1 MSLKCYDEALMA
13 KVKKVF
19 PNVTW
24 ADEDNALSRNATKDD
39 KLVATLPL
47 ITLYRTNNT
56 FNFEQ
61 FGNDSHTRRGRYVL
75 PDEVRIKAFPVNIFY
90 QMDIYSDKRV
100 EVDDIWREIIQFF
113 YVDPEIEVHFEG
125 IEIPYK
131 YVVYLVDTDNTTD
144 VSSFSDKGR
153 LHRQTINL
161 EVRQAQMLFVDCQR
175 SVRDIPLRIVAIED
189 FDKDY
194 DKD

>member
-1 MSLKCYDEALMA
+1 MSLKCYDEGLMN

-24 ADEDNALSRNATKDD
+24 ADDESALNRNAEKDG
-39 KLVATLPL
+39 KVVATLPL

-56 FNFEQ
+56 FNFDR

-90 QMDIYSDKRV
+90 QMDIYSDKRE
-100 EVDDIWREIIQFF
+100 EVDDIWREICQLF
-113 YVDPEIEVHFEG
+113 YIDPEIDVHFDG

-131 YVVYLVDTDNTTD
+131 YVCFLVDTDNTTD
-144 VSSFSDKGR
+144 VSSFSDRGR
-153 LHRQTINL
+153 IHRQTINL
-161 EVRQAQMLFVDCQR
+161 EVRQAQMLFVEHEK
-175 SVRDIPLRIVAIED
+175 SVREIPLRVVELD
-189 FDKDY
+189 VENN
-194 DKD
+194 

>member
-1 MSLKCYDEALMA
+1 MSLKCYDEAIME

-24 ADEDNALSRNATKDD
+24 ADEDGALNRNAEKDN

-75 PDEVRIKAFPVNIFY
+75 PSEERIKAFPVNIFY

-113 YVDPEIEVHFEG
+113 YTDPEIDVHFEG
-125 IEIPYK
+125 LEIPYK
-131 YVVYLVDTDNTTD
+131 YVVWLVDTDNTTD

-153 LHRQTINL
+153 IHRQTINL
-161 EVRQAQMLFVDCQR
+161 EVRQAQMLFTKYVKAAR
-175 SVRDIPLRIVAIED
+175 EIPLRMVEIDVED
-189 FDKDY
+189 HEHI
-194 DKD
+194 

>member
-1 MSLKCYDEALMA
+1 MSLKCYDEGLMD

-24 ADEDNALSRNATKDD
+24 ADDESALSRNAVKDG
-39 KLVATLPL
+39 KVVATLPL

-56 FNFEQ
+56 FNFDQ

-90 QMDIYSDKRV
+90 QMDIYSDKRE
-100 EVDDIWREIIQFF
+100 EVDDIWREICQLF
-113 YVDPEIEVHFEG
+113 YIDPEIDVHFDG

-131 YVVYLVDTDNTTD
+131 YVCFLVDTDNTTD
-144 VSSFSDKGR
+144 VSSFSDRGR
-153 LHRQTINL
+153 IHRQTINL
-161 EVRQAQMLFVDCQR
+161 EVRQAQMLFVEHEK
-175 SVRDIPLRIVAIED
+175 SVREIPLRVVELD
-189 FDKDY
+189 VENN
-194 DKD
+194 

>member
-1 MSLKCYDEALMA
+1 MSLKCYDEGLMA

-24 ADEDNALSRNATKDD
+24 ADDESALNRNAEKDG
-39 KLVATLPL
+39 KVVATLPL

-56 FNFEQ
+56 FNFDQ

-90 QMDIYSDKRV
+90 QMDIYSDKRE
-100 EVDDIWREIIQFF
+100 EVDDIWREICQLF
-113 YVDPEIEVHFEG
+113 YIDPEIDVHFDG

-131 YVVYLVDTDNTTD
+131 YVCFLVDTDNTTD
-144 VSSFSDKGR
+144 VSSFSDRGR
-153 LHRQTINL
+153 IHRQTINL
-161 EVRQAQMLFVDCQR
+161 EVRQAQMLFVEHEK
-175 SVRDIPLRIVAIED
+175 SVKEIPLRVVELD
-189 FDKDY
+189 VENN
-194 DKD
+194 

>member
-1 MSLKCYDEALMA
+1 MSLKCYDEAIME

-24 ADEDNALSRNATKDD
+24 ADEEGALNRNAEKDN

-75 PDEVRIKAFPVNIFY
+75 PSEERIKAFPVNIYY

-113 YVDPEIEVHFEG
+113 YTDPEIDVHFEG
-125 IEIPYK
+125 LEIPYK
-131 YVVYLVDTDNTTD
+131 YVVWLVDTDNTTD
-144 VSSFSDKGR
+144 VSSFSDRGR
-153 LHRQTINL
+153 IHRQTINL
-161 EVRQAQMLFVDCQR
+161 EVRQAQMLFTKYLKA
-175 SVRDIPLRIVAIED
+175 VREIPLRMVEIDVED
-189 FDKDY
+189 HEHI
-194 DKD
+194 

>member
-1 MSLKCYDEALMA
+1 MSLKCYDEAIME

-24 ADEDNALSRNATKDD
+24 ADDEGALNRNAEKDN

-75 PDEVRIKAFPVNIFY
+75 PSEERIKAFPVNIYY

-113 YVDPEIEVHFEG
+113 YTDPEIDVHFEG
-125 IEIPYK
+125 LEIPYK
-131 YVVYLVDTDNTTD
+131 YVVWLVDTDNTTD
-144 VSSFSDKGR
+144 VSSFSDRGR
-153 LHRQTINL
+153 IHRQTINL
-161 EVRQAQMLFVDCQR
+161 EVRQAQMLFTKYLKA
-175 SVRDIPLRIVAIED
+175 VREIPLRMVEIDVED
-189 FDKDY
+189 HEHI
-194 DKD
+194 

>member
-1 MSLKCYDEALMA
+1 MSLKCYDEGLMD

-24 ADEDNALSRNATKDD
+24 ADDESALSRNAEKDG
-39 KLVATLPL
+39 KVVATLPL

-56 FNFEQ
+56 FNFDQ

-90 QMDIYSDKRV
+90 QMDIYSDKRE
-100 EVDDIWREIIQFF
+100 EVDDIWREICQLF
-113 YVDPEIEVHFEG
+113 YIDPEIDVHFDG

-131 YVVYLVDTDNTTD
+131 YVCFLVDTDNTTD
-144 VSSFSDKGR
+144 VSSFSDRGR
-153 LHRQTINL
+153 IHRQTINL
-161 EVRQAQMLFVDCQR
+161 EVRQAQMLFVEHEK
-175 SVRDIPLRIVAIED
+175 SVREIPLRVVELD
-189 FDKDY
+189 VENN
-194 DKD
+194 

>member
-1 MSLKCYDEALMA
+1 MSLKCYDEGLMD

-24 ADEDNALSRNATKDD
+24 ADDESALSRNAEKDG
-39 KLVATLPL
+39 KVVATLPL

-56 FNFEQ
+56 FNFDQ

-90 QMDIYSDKRV
+90 QMDIYSDKRE
-100 EVDDIWREIIQFF
+100 EVDDIWREICQLF
-113 YVDPEIEVHFEG
+113 YIDPEIDVHFDG

-131 YVVYLVDTDNTTD
+131 YVCFLVDTDNTTD
-144 VSSFSDKGR
+144 VSSFSDRGR
-153 LHRQTINL
+153 IHRQTINL
-161 EVRQAQMLFVDCQR
+161 EVRQAQMLFVEHEK
-175 SVRDIPLRIVAIED
+175 SVKEIPLRVVELD
-189 FDKDY
+189 VENN
-194 DKD
+194 

>member
-1 MSLKCYDEALMA
+1 MSLKCYDEAIME

-24 ADEDNALSRNATKDD
+24 ADDEGALNRNAEKDN

-75 PDEVRIKAFPVNIFY
+75 PSEERIKAFPVNIYY

-113 YVDPEIEVHFEG
+113 YTDPEIDVHFEG
-125 IEIPYK
+125 LEIPYK
-131 YVVYLVDTDNTTD
+131 YVVWLVDTDNTTD

-153 LHRQTINL
+153 IHRQTINL
-161 EVRQAQMLFVDCQR
+161 EVRQAQMLFTKYLKA
-175 SVRDIPLRIVAIED
+175 VREIPLRMVEIDVED
-189 FDKDY
+189 HEHI
-194 DKD
+194 